1 MTQVPKPKLAA
12 DQLSTKR
19 TVLFW
24 LLFSVVGLVYGWPFA
39 APSVLSILQYRTT
52 SALFTATMLVCA
64 MAVDGHLWMLR
75 NPGKTQADYY
85 RRKHWW
91 LHALDWEFRSGKA
104 KREGQQ

>member
-1 MTQVPKPKLAA
+1 
-12 DQLSTKR
+12 
-19 TVLFW
+19 
-24 LLFSVVGLVYGWPFA
+24 
-39 APSVLSILQYRTT
+39 
-52 SALFTATMLVCA
+52 MLVCA